1 MITLRLLIRDNTLFL
16 YGYDIRYKDGKI
28 DMDKDHYG
36 ERVLTLCRP
45 GVMDVLGIE
54 LKTPCVL
61 EAMIDIPDRFPSQVA
76 RDCGWYKAFLTRY
89 GRSCLT
95 RYGRSWISASSVIG
109 ERAIVNSW
117 PLAERAGIDLSNLN
131 PSLVRFIPPD
141 TRYFTDFYAIQTILA
156 P

>member
-1 MITLRLLIRDNTLFL
+1 MITLRLLIRDNTVILH
-16 YGYDIRYKDGKI
+16 GYDIRYKDGKI
-28 DMDKDHYG
+28 DMDRGHYG
-36 ERVLTLCRP
+36 ERVLTLCRQ

-76 RDCGWYKAFLTRY
+76 RDCGWYKVFLTRH
-89 GRSCLT
+89 
-95 RYGRSWISASSVIG
+95 GRSWISASSVIE
-109 ERAIVNSW
+109 ERTIVNSW